1 MEAELTGVAAPLW
14 HPAPTRER
22 AQTSIIR
29 DATAATADGVAEE
42 ENVSSATDDAT
53 AGIGDAVVE
62 AEEVPGESAV
72 TARLASQLRA
82 VSQATRVES
91 RRMRRSSLLR
101 LATLRDGSIRR
112 VTEAS

>member
-1 MEAELTGVAAPLW
+1 MEAERTAAVRRW
-14 HPAPTRER
+14 HPAATRAR
-22 AQTSIIR
+22 AQISIIR
-29 DATAATADGVAEE
+29 DATAVTAADGGAAE
-42 ENVSSATDDAT
+42 ENVSSATDGAI
-53 AGIGDAVVE
+53 AGIADAAVE